1 MIFMRKVLYFFL
13 LISTLFSFK
22 TKKPVYV
29 LYNSKGN
36 KVSFKKMVS
45 QLKGQNIVM
54 FGELHNNPI
63 AHWLEMEITQELRR
77 FKNLTLG
84 GEMFESDHQK
94 ALDLYLQDSISIQGL
109 DSLARL
115 WSNFYTD
122 YKPLVDY
129 AKKHQLNFIA
139 TNIPGRFASAVYKQG
154 GFMALDSLSEREKS
168 WVAPLPIAF
177 DPNLPNYQAILK
189 NDGKKH
195 GSPNIVK
202 AQASR
207 DATMAHFI
215 LKNYSKDHL
224 FLHFNG
230 AYHSNNYE
238 GIVWYIK
245 NQNSELKLGT
255 ISTVC
260 QNNINKLEET
270 NKGLADFII
279 VVDEDVT
286 TSY

>member
-189 NDGKKH
+189 MMGKH

>member
-1 MIFMRKVLYFFL
+1 MISMRKVLYFFL

-45 QLKGQNIVM
+45 HLKSQNIVM

-77 FKNLTLG
+77 FKHLTLG

-189 NDGKKH
+189 MMGKH

>member
-1 MIFMRKVLYFFL
+1 MISMRKVLYFFL

-45 QLKGQNIVM
+45 QLKGQNIVL

-84 GEMFESDHQK
+84 GEMFESDNQK

-189 NDGKKH
+189 MMGKH

-270 NKGLADFII
+270 NMGLADFII

>member
-77 FKNLTLG
+77 FKHLTLG

-189 NDGKKH
+189 MMGKH

>member
-45 QLKGQNIVM
+45 QLKGQNIVL

-77 FKNLTLG
+77 FKHLTLG
-84 GEMFESDHQK
+84 GEMFESDNQK

-189 NDGKKH
+189 MMGKH

-270 NKGLADFII
+270 NRGLADFII

>member
-1 MIFMRKVLYFFL
+1 MISMRKVLYFFL

-45 QLKGQNIVM
+45 HLKSQNIVM

-154 GFMALDSLSEREKS
+154 GFMALDSLSEREKL

-189 NDGKKH
+189 MMGKH

>member
-1 MIFMRKVLYFFL
+1 MISMRKVLYFFL

-45 QLKGQNIVM
+45 HLKSQNIVM

-63 AHWLEMEITQELRR
+63 AHWLEIEITQELRR
-77 FKNLTLG
+77 FKHLTLG

-189 NDGKKH
+189 MMGKH

>member
-1 MIFMRKVLYFFL
+1 MISMRKVLYFFL

-45 QLKGQNIVM
+45 QLKGQNIVL

-189 NDGKKH
+189 MMGKH

-215 LKNYSKDHL
+215 LKNYNKDHL

>member
-1 MIFMRKVLYFFL
+1 MISMRKVLYFFL

-45 QLKGQNIVM
+45 HLKSQNIVM

-77 FKNLTLG
+77 FKHLTLG
-84 GEMFESDHQK
+84 GEMFESDNQK

-189 NDGKKH
+189 MMGKH

>member
-1 MIFMRKVLYFFL
+1 MISMRKVLYFFL

-45 QLKGQNIVM
+45 HLKSQNIVM

-63 AHWLEMEITQELRR
+63 AHWLEIEITQELRR
-77 FKNLTLG
+77 FKHLTLG
-84 GEMFESDHQK
+84 GEMFESDNQK

-189 NDGKKH
+189 MMGKH

>member
-1 MIFMRKVLYFFL
+1 MISMRKVLYFFL

-45 QLKGQNIVM
+45 HLKSQNIVM

-77 FKNLTLG
+77 FKHLTLG
-84 GEMFESDHQK
+84 GEMFESDNQK

-154 GFMALDSLSEREKS
+154 GFMALDSLSEREKL

-189 NDGKKH
+189 MMGKH